1 VNLQGPVPR
10 GDLVPSGIVGLLGT
24 QGPTARTDIARAL
37 GLSPATVTQV
47 TKDLIARG
55 LIEELESVPS
65 KGGRPS
71 RLLGLLKDAGVA
83 LGAKVTADHVAV
95 VTVEL
100 DGTVRSSTEHAYDPG
115 APDAIARLGQLLAKE
130 VADLDDRLLGVGVGV
145 PGSVD
150 SQASGIVDAP
160 TLSWQAAPVGPVLR
174 AAIGTPVL
182 VDNDVNTLAAAERLY
197 GIGRDHSSYLV
208 VTIGRGIGCGIVVD
222 GGIYRGANGGAGEI
236 GHIPV
241 WPSAAGASAG
251 PAFSVGS
258 AGRLDIAE
266 GEPPCTCGST
276 GCLEAHIGSAGL
288 QRTARARGVIGPRGT
303 MATLL
308 RGATAGDAAAQQ
320 VFEEAGSMLGR
331 ALAGVIHTV
340 DPEVVVLMGEG
351 VDGWEFWQTGFE
363 PSFRRSLLPARKAV
377 PVVVEPWTEVQWA
390 RGAASLVLSSPFDSA
405 GNGGEQSRLVRARL
419 GAG

>member
-1 VNLQGPVPR
+1 MVNLQGPIPR

-71 RLLGLLKDAGVA
+71 RLLGLVRDAGVA

-100 DGTVRSSTEHAYDPG
+100 DGTVRSSTEIEYDPG
-115 APDAIARLGQLLAKE
+115 AGDALERLGQILAKQ
-130 VADLDDRLLGVGVGV
+130 VAELDDTLLGVGVGV
-145 PGSVD
+145 PGAVD
-150 SQASGIVDAP
+150 SQASGVVDAP
-160 TLSWQAAPVGPVLR
+160 TLGWQAARVGPVLR

-241 WPSAAGASAG
+241 WPSAA
-251 PAFSVGS
+251 
-258 AGRLDIAE
+258 E
-266 GEPPCTCGST
+266 EPPCTCGST
-276 GCLEAHIGSAGL
+276 GCLEAHIGAAGL
-288 QRTARARGVIGPRGT
+288 LRTARSRGAVGPRGT

-308 RGATAGDAAAQQ
+308 RAATSGEVSAQEVFGD
-320 VFEEAGSMLGR
+320 AGSMLGR

-351 VDGWEFWQTGFE
+351 VDGWEFWETGFE

-377 PVVVEPWTEVQWA
+377 SVVVEPWTEIQWA